1 MSTGA
6 TLRRRVR
13 ALEVMAKDSAP
24 VTVLIQPFRDA
35 NVHRITS
42 GAREWLRAADE
53 SVGAFRLRVMALTH
67 EPTAGAMAVLL
78 EHYTRGTVTC

>member
-1 MSTGA
+1 MSTAA

-13 ALEVMAKDSAP
+13 ALESMAKDAGP
-24 VTVLIQPFRDA
+24 VTVLIQPFRDG
-35 NVHRITS
+35 NVQRITS
-42 GAREWLRAADE
+42 GAREWLRATDE

-78 EHYTRGTVTC
+78 EHCTRGAATC